1 MSRFILAWMLFA
13 AASAAQDGATS
24 PPAKLQIR
32 PPTVGDRTEIKI
44 ESNVELNIVTKGMQE
59 GDAEVVR
66 QVTYV
71 RTMECMQTVEAGA
84 EGAAPNL
91 RVLVATAK
99 LQKSGTNIAPVTET
113 SEIEAKTYIVSRN
126 DKGRTVKADNGDPAP
141 GDAVAL
147 GAWEDFAELLPAG
160 EPKEGA
166 TWTIDAAAIS
176 AIVTIP
182 DLPAPTGTFDAKMES
197 MADGKAVVF
206 FSGTLTGKTAKGFNT
221 TLKIAK
227 GASSSTRRRAAPR
240 CSPSPARSRPPRRS
254 SRRSAAEG
262 TAAGGGAGGGRQGHQ
277 PEARSEGR
285 VQVGRFKLPA
295 SSPTAATSPRVECS
309 PPRVAPRP
317 HPRNR
322 CA

>member
-32 PPTVGDRTEIKI
+32 PPTVGDRTEVKI
-44 ESNVELNIVTKGMQE
+44 ESNVELNIVTKGLQE

-141 GDAVAL
+141 GDAAAL
-147 GAWEDFAELLPAG
+147 GAWEDFAKLLPAG

-166 TWTIDAAAIS
+166 TWSIDAAAIS

-206 FSGTLTGKTAKGFNT
+206 FSGTLAGKTAKGFNT
-221 TLKIAK
+221 TLKIGEGRLVFDTAK
-227 GASSSTRRRAAPR
+227 GR
-240 CSPSPARSRPPRRS
+240 PSLLTISGSLEATKEIFQKVSRQKELRQVEERVGDVKVTS
-254 SRRSAAEG
+254 QKLEVKAE
-262 TAAGGGAGGGRQGHQ
+262 
-277 PEARSEGR
+277 
-285 VQVGRFKLPA
+285 FK
-295 SSPTAATSPRVECS
+295 
-309 PPRVAPRP
+309 
-317 HPRNR
+317 
-322 CA
+322 